1 MSHRHTKSALFTCL
15 LLLSLFLS
23 GIGTGSAAARE
34 PGSSANTPIQ
44 HFIMLMQQNH
54 TFDNYFGTYPGADGI
69 PASTCMPAS
78 FPDER
83 TKTCIKPFH
92 IENYPVIDMPHN
104 ANVFAADYNGGK
116 MDGFV
121 RSIRTYNLDGSL
133 AMAYYDDRD
142 IGYYWRL
149 ANQYVLFDRYFS
161 SAQAG
166 SVPNRMFWVAGVPGT
181 SNNNIP
187 SQGFGDLPTIFDR
200 LQAQG
205 ISWKFYVANY
215 DPTLNYRSIAN
226 LSYLPPQ
233 VQWVPLLSFARFID
247 DPKLSSHIVDLSQ
260 YYKDLQNNTLPA
272 VSFVTLQGGISEHP
286 ATDIRQ
292 GVRVVKSMI
301 QSLMESD
308 SWWSSAF
315 LLTYDEGGAWYDHVV
330 PPQVDSYGYGFRVP
344 ALLISPFA
352 RQGYIDHTQLDHTSG
367 LKFIENNWGV
377 APLAQRDAAAND
389 FMSAFDF
396 SGEARNPVFVPF
408 TPGPVAAAG
417 PVANA
422 SRPAIYFSYG
432 AGLLFA
438 VAVITFAAMRKARV
452 LRSQAPDLQKD
463 SSK

>member
-1 MSHRHTKSALFTCL
+1 MNYRRTKSALL
-15 LLLSLFLS
+15 VGMLLLSLLLS
-23 GIGTGSAAARE
+23 GTEAGSAAALQ
-34 PGSSANTPIQ
+34 PHGTANTPIE
-44 HFIMLMQQNH
+44 HFIVLMQQNH

-69 PASTCMPAS
+69 PAGTCMPSS

-83 TKTCIKPFH
+83 IKTCVKPFH

-104 ANVFAADYNGGK
+104 SNVFDAAYNGGK

-121 RSIRTYNLDGSL
+121 TTIRTYNLDGSL

-161 SAQAG
+161 SAKVG

-181 SNNNIP
+181 TTNNIP

-215 DPTLNYRSIAN
+215 DPNLNYRSLAN
-226 LSYLPPQ
+226 LTYLPPQ

-247 DPKLSSHIVDLSQ
+247 DPQLSSHIVDLSQ

-301 QSLMESD
+301 QALMESD
-308 SWWSSAF
+308 AWWSSAF
-315 LLTYDEGGAWYDHVV
+315 LLTYDEGGSWYDHVA

-352 RQGYIDHTQLDHTSG
+352 RQGYIDHTQLDHTSS
-367 LKFIENNWGV
+367 LKFIEENWGL
-377 APLAQRDAAAND
+377 APLAQRDAAANS
-389 FMSAFDF
+389 FMQAFDF
-396 SGEARNPVFVPF
+396 SEVARNPVFVPF
-408 TPGPVAAAG
+408 TT
-417 PVANA
+417 A
-422 SRPAIYFSYG
+422 SEAPIADPSRSVIYLSYG
-432 AGLLFA
+432 GGLLFA
-438 VAVITFAAMRKARV
+438 AAIIAFAA
-452 LRSQAPDLQKD
+452 LRGLRRRGQPVES
-463 SSK
+463 

>member
-1 MSHRHTKSALFTCL
+1 MKHQRTKSALFAGL
-15 LLLSLFLS
+15 LLVSLLVS
-23 GIGTGSAAARE
+23 GTGTANVAARE
-34 PGSSANTPIQ
+34 PNAARTPIQ
-44 HFIMLMQQNH
+44 HFIVLMQQNH

-69 PASTCMPAS
+69 PANTCVPS
-78 FPDER
+78 NLPEDR
-83 TKTCIKPFH
+83 TRTCVKPFH

-104 ANVFAADYNGGK
+104 SNVFDADYNGGK

-149 ANQYVLFDRYFS
+149 ANQYVLFDHYFS
-161 SAQAG
+161 SAKAG
-166 SVPNRMFWVAGVPGT
+166 SVPNRMFWVAGAPGT
-181 SNNNIP
+181 TTNNIP

-215 DPTLNYRSIAN
+215 NPNLNYRSLAH
-226 LSYLPPQ
+226 LTYLPPQ

-247 DPKLSSHIVDLSQ
+247 DPQLSSHIVDLSE
-260 YYKDLQNNTLPA
+260 YYRDLHNGTLPA

-315 LLTYDEGGAWYDHVV
+315 LLTYDEGGSWYDHVA
-330 PPQVDSYGYGFRVP
+330 PPQVDSYGFRVP
-344 ALLISPFA
+344 AMLISPYA
-352 RQGYIDHTQLDHTSG
+352 RQGYVDHTQLDHTSS
-367 LKFIENNWGV
+367 LKFIEENWGV
-377 APLAQRDAAAND
+377 APLAPRDAAAES
-389 FMSAFDF
+389 FMWA
-396 SGEARNPVFVPF
+396 
-408 TPGPVAAAG
+408 
-417 PVANA
+417 
-422 SRPAIYFSYG
+422 
-432 AGLLFA
+432 
-438 VAVITFAAMRKARV
+438 
-452 LRSQAPDLQKD
+452 
-463 SSK
+463 